1 MPNWGRSAAWATY
14 GHTPES
20 FDNTPNR
27 HLAGFTVGINPPFLW
42 NTVLAHGL
50 GHVLGLM
57 YEHQRY
63 DHKRPLQ
70 KRSTSFNEYVLT
82 FPGDSY
88 IRFDCAKIEGYAE
101 AMGRVNQAKKHTMTQ
116 VCYDWRLALQYG
128 LAGINLTTMD
138 IYSDGSGQYPL
149 RKEASDGIDKASIM
163 MYPSTAYEGS
173 NWSPHDHL
181 QAPLS
186 YWKKGHPG
194 FQPPEKFER
203 TNLDLIEPNFEV
215 SGGTV

>member
-42 NTVLAHGL
+42 STVMAHEL

-57 YEHQRY
+57 HEHQRY
-63 DHKRPLQ
+63 DRKCPLQ
-70 KRSTSFNEYVLT
+70 NRSTSFNEYALI

-101 AMGRVNQAKKHTMTQ
+101 AMGRVNQAKKHTMAQ
-116 VCYDWRLALQYG
+116 VCYDWRLALV
-128 LAGINLTTMD
+128 GISDLTTMD
-138 IYSDGSGQYPL
+138 IYADGGGQYPP
-149 RKEASDGIDKASIM
+149 RKEASDGIDNASIM
-163 MYPSTAYEGS
+163 MYSSTGYKGS
-173 NWSPHDHL
+173 N
-181 QAPLS
+181 
-186 YWKKGHPG
+186 
-194 FQPPEKFER
+194 
-203 TNLDLIEPNFEV
+203 
-215 SGGTV
+215 